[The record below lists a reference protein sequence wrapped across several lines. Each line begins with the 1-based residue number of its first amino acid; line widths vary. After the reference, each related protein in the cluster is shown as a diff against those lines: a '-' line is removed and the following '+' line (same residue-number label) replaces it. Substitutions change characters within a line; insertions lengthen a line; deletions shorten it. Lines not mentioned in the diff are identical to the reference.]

1 MSSWGDSLKTILAAL
16 VFVWGSSLAF
26 AQTWSAGSV
35 SRDVWWVD
43 EDTTVSASTS
53 RKADVTNLDETT
65 ATQPAGKASVKV
77 ESAAAK
83 ETPAPTRKPGEVSDL
98 LTGRKSSVS
107 AKTADKTPK
116 PSTRATV
123 APRRGDDETPR
134 GGNTRDWVTRSGSVV
149 SVQPATESNNLQ
161 VIIETADGSL
171 VEGLVSPHIR
181 VRVPDKGARIRMRG
195 PREGIVEGTETIR
208 VFELERLGPRT
219 PAPNP
224 PPVRRAVR
232 PVPPPPPYGYPVW

>member
-1 MSSWGDSLKTILAAL
+1 
-16 VFVWGSSLAF
+16 
-26 AQTWSAGSV
+26 
-35 SRDVWWVD
+35 VWWVD
-43 EDTTVSASTS
+43 EETTVSGSSA
-53 RKADVTNLDETT
+53 RKTDVTNLDETT
-65 ATQPAGKASVKV
+65 ATQRADQPSVKV
-77 ESAAAK
+77 EPATGK
-83 ETPAPTRKPGEVSDL
+83 ETPVPTRKPGEVSDL

-116 PSTRATV
+116 PSARATV

-134 GGNTRDWVTRSGSVV
+134 IGNSRDWVTRTGSVV
-149 SVQPATESNNLQ
+149 SVQPATDSNNLQ

-195 PREGIVEGTETIR
+195 PREGSIEGTETIR

-219 PAPNP
+219 PASNP
-224 PPVRRAVR
+224 PPVRRTVR
-232 PVPPPPPYGYPVW
+232 PVPPPPPYGYPIW